1 MWIIDGDK
9 QYINFIDPKG
19 IREEG
24 LNSSKIGLA
33 KTIKKYQEQLKD
45 ESIVMNSFILSVTP
59 YKELEFKTNWE
70 IEEYYQ
76 NNVFFIS
83 DNMEE
88 YEKIESIERI
98 FNSMK

>member
-33 KTIKKYQEQLKD
+33 KIIKKYQEQLKD
-45 ESIVMNSFILSVTP
+45 ETIVMNSFVLSVTP
-59 YKELEFKTNWE
+59 YKELEFKTNWK
-70 IEEYYQ
+70 IEEYHQ

-98 FNSMK
+98 FNNMK